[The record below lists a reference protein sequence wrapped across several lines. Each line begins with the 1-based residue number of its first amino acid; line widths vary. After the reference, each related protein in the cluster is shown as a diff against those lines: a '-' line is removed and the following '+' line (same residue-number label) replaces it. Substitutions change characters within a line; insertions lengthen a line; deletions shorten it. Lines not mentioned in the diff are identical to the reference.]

1 VVLGTGEIVRCS
13 RTERSDVFMAA
24 LVGVGAIGVVTE
36 VTLRCVDAFIL
47 HADERPTPLADV
59 LSSLDERV
67 AGNDHLRC
75 QIEPHPIVARPRRDR
90 RVQRMIRPSKRR
102 LGRQFWSAEDRDRA
116 LRLAEE
122 LDAQADELER
132 AFSNESAAGP
142 TAAQTPKVTQTQM
155 QVQQG
160 PPAEEA
166 PAKDKG
172 SDKPD

>member
-1 VVLGTGEIVRCS
+1 MTAKEELRRIKADQIKTKRDGA
-13 RTERSDVFMAA
+13 ERA
-24 LVGVGAIGVVTE
+24 
-36 VTLRCVDAFIL
+36 
-47 HADERPTPLADV
+47 
-59 LSSLDERV
+59 
-67 AGNDHLRC
+67 
-75 QIEPHPIVARPRRDR
+75 
-90 RVQRMIRPSKRR
+90 RR

-142 TAAQTPKVTQTQM
+142 IAAQTPKVTQTQM